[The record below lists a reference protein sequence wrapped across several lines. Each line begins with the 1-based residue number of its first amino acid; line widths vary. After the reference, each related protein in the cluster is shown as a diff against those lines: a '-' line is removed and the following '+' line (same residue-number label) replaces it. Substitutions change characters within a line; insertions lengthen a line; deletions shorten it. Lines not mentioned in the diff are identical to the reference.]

1 MEKRRKDDKGRVLKE
16 GEYQRKDGTYC
27 FRYYDQ
33 YKVRKSVYAKT
44 LSLLREKEE
53 KIKQDITDKIDTYGA
68 QITVCELVDRYLSLK
83 KNLKPRT
90 IINYTT
96 VKNLIEND
104 PFGRKKVN
112 SIRISDAKAWYIKL
126 HESGYKRGTITVF
139 GAVVKPAFEMA
150 VNDDLIR
157 KNPFKFSVAS
167 LLPDDADKR
176 IALTQ
181 EQQDFYLD
189 FVKKDG
195 KHYNEVVIL
204 LETGMR
210 IGELYGLTLSDI
222 DMKNKRVT
230 VNKQLVYDK
239 IGSKYVVRVTSPKS
253 SSGIRTIPMTQAAY
267 DAFHDLIKTRKKA
280 KVENMV
286 DGYSGFLLVSRNG
299 NPQTKTLLQ
308 IYMKK
313 IQPEVEKNYKGCF
326 PKTTPHVLRHTFCTN
341 TLQKG
346 LDIKSLQYIM
356 GHSNVDITLNTYSH
370 TNYEQVEKHFLAL

>member
-222 DMKNKRVT
+222 DMENKRVT